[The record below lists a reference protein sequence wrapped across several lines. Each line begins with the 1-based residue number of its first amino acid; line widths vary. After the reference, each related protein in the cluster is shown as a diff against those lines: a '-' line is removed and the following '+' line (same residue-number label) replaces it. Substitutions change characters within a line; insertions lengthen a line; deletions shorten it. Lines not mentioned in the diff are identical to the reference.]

1 MVSLAIRLD
10 EARRLLRLA
19 APQTRGLRKV
29 VLNTKTGRRA
39 YWLKSLAEVKLQPK
53 VKSQKLSASEF
64 KSKAISF
71 LGKDFEAL
79 SGFADEIVKK
89 RSALYELRQKLEKR
103 KKFIDE
109 DINEIGEVL
118 SLGDD
123 FGMDDINKAMAKL
136 DKESRDDQKILRF
149 VGMRL
154 QQSSKSG
161 QIIKRMEEEI
171 DESRKD
177 IDQDESILR
186 ERLNKDDLKKRIGKV
201 SGLSAEESSK
211 LLAELN
217 VGSLKGSGTNKKE
230 VVQILDSMFQTVG
243 KKLFDANGESYL
255 ETVLYKKDKH
265 IPDYEAAIKTVNVGR
280 VKEYGGTE
288 SILYHEI
295 GHAIEEAQGYA
306 ESNVDWIR
314 TRNEKLFTQSYS
326 TKIYT
331 WKGKDFA
338 TEITSTGMEM
348 LASQDRLMIQF
359 LFDRDHFLV
368 TLGQII

>member
-1 MVSLAIRLD
+1 MISSIRLD
-10 EARRLLRLA
+10 KARRLLRLA
-19 APQTRGLRKV
+19 SPQQRGLRKV
-29 VLNTKTGRRA
+29 VLNTKKGRRA
-39 YWLKSLAEVKLQPK
+39 YWLKSPTGGSLQPN
-53 VKSQKLSASEF
+53 VKSQKLSASAF
-64 KSKAISF
+64 KSKAITF
-71 LGKDFEAL
+71 LGKDLEAL
-79 SGFADEIVKK
+79 SSFADEIVKK
-89 RSALYELRQKLEKR
+89 KVALYNLRQELESRQKSIDQD
-103 KKFIDE
+103 IDE
-109 DINEIGEVL
+109 IGQAL

-136 DKESRDDQKILRF
+136 DKESRGDQKILRF

-161 QIIKRMEEEI
+161 QIIKRIEAEI
-171 DESRKD
+171 DEARED
-177 IDQDESILR
+177 IEQDESTLR
-186 ERLNKDDLKKRIGKV
+186 KRLDKDDLKKRIGKV
-201 SGLSAEESSK
+201 SGLSVKESSQ

-230 VVQILDSMFQTVG
+230 VVEILDSLFQTVG
-243 KKLFDANGESYL
+243 KKLFNDDGECYL

-280 VKEYGGTE
+280 VNEYGGTE
-288 SILYHEI
+288 VILYHEI
-295 GHAIEEAQGYA
+295 GHAIEESQGYA

-314 TRNEKLFTQSYS
+314 IRGEKLFNHSYS

-348 LASQDRLMIQF
+348 LASQDSLMVQF